1 MLYCGE
7 PCFAVKI
14 RDIKEWGVDEEDG
27 WGGSCRLTAHTGCSG
42 LAQPPERESVNSGVT
57 WLLYLSWG
65 IQRVIPPLQKVDG
78 GWLACVL
85 FPETLLPETLP

>member
-1 MLYCGE
+1 MAKLGFEY
-7 PCFAVKI
+7 A
-14 RDIKEWGVDEEDG
+14 
-27 WGGSCRLTAHTGCSG
+27 L
-42 LAQPPERESVNSGVT
+42 NSGVT
-57 WLLYLSWG
+57 RLLYLSWG